1 MARQKRQ
8 SLRQNQSKELLNE
21 NNIAL
26 SKKDRIRPALNKPLK
41 EGTKVVVERVETRK
55 EKKTEEIAFSVETQK
70 SSSMYVG
77 SSKVT
82 REGVN
87 GSK

>member
-1 MARQKRQ
+1 MRFLQFLNILEAAKTV
-8 SLRQNQSKELLNE
+8 KELLNE

-55 EKKTEEIAFSVETQK
+55 EKKTEEIAEK
-70 SSSMYVG
+70 R
-77 SSKVT
+77 K
-82 REGVN
+82 
-87 GSK
+87 K

>member
-1 MARQKRQ
+1 MKQ
-8 SLRQNQSKELLNE
+8 E
-21 NNIAL
+21 
-26 SKKDRIRPALNKPLK
+26 KK
-41 EGTKVVVERVETRK
+41 
-55 EKKTEEIAFSVETQK
+55 KKTEEIAFSVETQK

-87 GSK
+87 GSKEVTYQITYVDGKEESRKK